1 MSVIIGNYVGSK
13 VLLSPSVGFKPANPR
28 PTLGNWQGSRHTHLM
43 LTTALTY
50 CSTDNFLSSILVCDW
65 FIYKL
70 LWKLDTSS
78 KKEMKMIKTQ
88 HLLMKKKQKN
98 FKKVHEKT

>member
-13 VLLSPSVGFKPANPR
+13 TPLSPSVEFKPANPR

-50 CSTDNFLSSILVCDW
+50 CSTDNFLSPILVSDW

-78 KKEMKMIKTQ
+78 KKRNENDKNTTFTDE
-88 HLLMKKKQKN
+88 KKKKSRMYM
-98 FKKVHEKT
+98 

>member
-1 MSVIIGNYVGSK
+1 
-13 VLLSPSVGFKPANPR
+13 
-28 PTLGNWQGSRHTHLM
+28 M

-50 CSTDNFLSSILVCDW
+50 CSTDNFLSPILVCDW

-78 KKEMKMIKTQ
+78 KKRNENDKNTTFTDEKKKKKKNKKEK
-88 HLLMKKKQKN
+88 MKKIKKKN
-98 FKKVHEKT
+98 